1 MKNSNSLDTA
11 RDILEKAL
19 DSLGSFAGGIVP
31 EAMENYNPMKI
42 PDWKA
47 DFHTVSDFYS
57 KTGWESCRD
66 EIINNLAAREEK
78 QKEAIKALDIEK
90 LIKLIRE
97 A

>member
-19 DSLGSFAGGIVP
+19 EPLCTSVAG
-31 EAMENYNPMKI
+31 
-42 PDWKA
+42 DWQ
-47 DFHTVSDFYS
+47 DEFYH
-57 KTGWESCRD
+57 KFWY
-66 EIINNLAAREEK
+66 INNDTMHEKHAEGCKCRSGYRKSIIDFFSAREEK
-78 QKEAIKALDIEK
+78 QKEAIKSLDIEK